1 MKDKVKLLLVACASA
16 TLVALTA
23 QRSALAASAERGKA
37 AYIQNGCWQCHGTV
51 GQGSIMTSGGKR
63 IAPDPM
69 PWEAFSSFVRSTNRT
84 MPPYSEAIL
93 SDGDLADI
101 YAYLQLIPKPPDAN
115 SLPLLKP

>member
-1 MKDKVKLLLVACASA
+1 MQKTSPSLSQIFESVRDDL
-16 TLVALTA
+16 
-23 QRSALAASAERGKA
+23 ERVDREFARQVQSQVDLIPKIGK
-37 AYIQNGCWQCHGTV
+37 YIQ
-51 GQGSIMTSGGKR
+51 TSGGKR